1 MKLIV
6 FKLGQGNWQTGF
18 GEVKIQFWESNNSL
32 PIQLGAILPANPQLS
47 QLYQRWQQLYQAL
60 LKFNFCRN
68 YQSVEIEFEED
79 ELLQVSDQEFE
90 QISEQLK
97 TELNLWLNNHDY
109 AEMEVKLRSFLH
121 LSDEIRLV
129 IETEQEELRR
139 FPWHLWDF
147 FDDYQ
152 FAEIALS
159 PSEYAKTNVINNQH
173 NQVRILAILGNS
185 QGINIEQDKQF
196 LNRLPQAEIVCLV
209 EPSRSQFNNILWDE
223 KGWDILFFAGHTWSV
238 NEADKGY
245 LALNSQNNISPS
257 QLKNALKKAITNGL
271 KLAIFNS
278 CDGLGLAK
286 QLAQL
291 HIPQMI
297 VMRFNVPD
305 LVAQEFLKYFLQG
318 FSSGKSFY
326 VAVREARERLQ
337 GLEDKFPCAS
347 WLPVICQNPAQI
359 PPTWRDLI
367 NQPASISGVSTSK
380 PKLAL
385 ALATSL
391 ILSLVTMAGRSLGF
405 WQRWELKAFDFLMRH
420 KPSQPADGRL
430 VIIGADE
437 DDLSNYGYPL
447 PDQTLLALL
456 QQLQSYQ
463 PRAIAIDIFRD
474 RPTGLDQEQYGK
486 LTTYLAENQD
496 IVTVCNIGNELNQ
509 SVAPPDNLG
518 MEQVGYAD
526 LYDDSQPTNN
536 QDDTIRRYL
545 LSRSSNTIATPSR
558 CQTDYSLG
566 WHLAYRYLI
575 SQGIDVTTVGDSWQ
589 FGEVVLKPLQNRSG
603 GYQKLDARGNQL
615 LINYRNTPQIA
626 QQLTIRD
633 VLAGEEYFNPNWIK
647 DRIVLIGMT
656 ADSLPDFHDTPL
668 GEIRGIYI
676 HAHVVSQILDAV
688 ESKGKNLIWWLPQGG
703 DFILVSFWATTGSLI
718 IWLFPQRSYQMG
730 ALSLSM
736 IILISGSWWAFSQ
749 SLWLPLI
756 PSTIVLFL
764 TVGVTETIKKFRA

>member
-18 GEVKIQFWESNNSL
+18 AEVTIQLWESNNSL
-32 PIQLGAILPANPQLS
+32 PIQLGASLPANPQLS
-47 QLYQRWQQLYQAL
+47 QLYQHWQQLYQAL
-60 LKFNFCRN
+60 SKFNFCRN
-68 YQSVEIEFEED
+68 YQSVEIEFEEG
-79 ELLQVSDQEFE
+79 ELIQVSDQEFE
-90 QISEQLK
+90 RISEQLK
-97 TELNLWLNNHDY
+97 TELNLWLNTDTY

-129 IETEQEELRR
+129 IETEEEELRR

-159 PSEYAKTNVINNQH
+159 PSEYAKANVIKNQH
-173 NQVRILAILGNS
+173 DRVRILAILGNS
-185 QGINIEQDKQF
+185 QGINIEQDRQF
-196 LNRLPQAEIVCLV
+196 LTTLPQAEIVFLV
-209 EPSRSQFNNILWDE
+209 EPSRRQFNDLLWEE
-223 KGWDILFFAGHTWSV
+223 KGWDILFFAGHSWSK
-238 NEADKGY
+238 NEAHKGY
-245 LALNSQNNISPS
+245 LAINSQDNISLS
-257 QLKNALKKAITNGL
+257 QLKYALKKAIANGL
-271 KLAIFNS
+271 TLAIFNS

-291 HIPQMI
+291 RIPQMI
-297 VMRFNVPD
+297 VMRFQVPD

-318 FSSGKSFY
+318 FSSGKSVY

-367 NQPASISGVSTSK
+367 NQPASIAGVSTSK

-385 ALATSL
+385 ALAISL
-391 ILSLVTMAGRSLGF
+391 IISLVTMGGRSLGF
-405 WQRWELKAFDFLMRH
+405 WQGWELKTFDFLMRH
-420 KPSQPADGRL
+420 KPTQPADERL

-437 DDLSNYGYPL
+437 DDIINYGYPL
-447 PDQTLLALL
+447 PDKTLLALL

-463 PRAIAIDIFRD
+463 PRAMAIDIFRD
-474 RPTGLDQEQYGK
+474 RPMGDREQYQK
-486 LTTYLAENQD
+486 LTTFLAKNQD
-496 IVTVCNIGNELNQ
+496 IVAVCYIGNELID
-509 SVAPPDNLG
+509 SVAPPENLG
-518 MEQVGYAD
+518 LEQVGYAD
-526 LYDDSQPTNN
+526 LYDDSQSTNN

-558 CQTDYSLG
+558 CQSDYSLG
-566 WHLAYRYLI
+566 WHLVYRYLI
-575 SQGIDVTTVGDSWQ
+575 SQGIDVTTVGESWQ
-589 FGEVVLKPLQNRSG
+589 FGEVVLKPLPNRSG

-633 VLAGEEYFNPNWIK
+633 VLAGEEYFNPHWLK

-688 ESKGKNLIWWLPQGG
+688 ESKGKNLIWWLPQWG
-703 DFILVSFWATTGSLI
+703 DFIFVSFWATTGGLI
-718 IWLFPQRSYQMG
+718 ICLFPQRSYQIG
-730 ALSLSM
+730 AVSLSI
-736 IILISGSWWAFSQ
+736 IILVSGSWWAFSQ

-764 TVGVTETIKKFRA
+764 SVGLTETIKKFRP